1 MKIRGKSNF
10 CLKYL
15 EYVEMFHAFFTCLI
29 EKGNPYPPGRL
40 DNKAALIQLSELG
53 IGGETISQNH

>member
-15 EYVEMFHAFFTCLI
+15 DYVEMLPCLI

-40 DNKAALIQLSELG
+40 DNKAALIQLSGLG